1 MAEQEKNEINIQE
14 LIGKVYYEIA
24 DWHNNIGDDPKEN
37 KTTLFGRSFKIINL
51 VLSEVGLNLNEQ
63 PVENLPPDPEEDRIQ
78 KLENQLKMIAE
89 KLFDQEQG
97 KS

>member
-1 MAEQEKNEINIQE
+1 MAEQEKHEININE

-51 VLSEVGLNLNEQ
+51 VLSEVGLSLNEEQ
-63 PVENLPPDPEEDRIQ
+63 AKNSPPDPEEDRIQ
-78 KLENQLKMIAE
+78 KLEEQLKMIAE
-89 KLFDQEQG
+89 KLFDQQEG